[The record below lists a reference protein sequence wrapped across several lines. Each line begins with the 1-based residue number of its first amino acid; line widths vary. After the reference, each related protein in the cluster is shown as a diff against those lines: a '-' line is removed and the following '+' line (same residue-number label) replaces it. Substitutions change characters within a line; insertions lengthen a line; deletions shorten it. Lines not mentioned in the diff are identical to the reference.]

1 MKTILLLGAGMSSS
15 SLIRYLLVESE
26 KFDWKLNVV
35 DQNTALVLKK
45 IAKHPRA
52 EALSFNA
59 LDTSE
64 RRKNIQEADLVI
76 SMLPAR
82 FHPDIAKDCIEL
94 KTNLITPSYLAPEMK
109 ALTEKAVQAGVII
122 MNEVGVDP
130 WIDHMLAMQVFE
142 AVFDEV
148 REAGGVIKS
157 YYSYCGGL
165 AAPECGNND

>member
-59 LDTSE
+59 LDTTE
-64 RRKNIQEADLVI
+64 RRKNIEEADLVI

-130 WIDHMLAMQVFE
+130 GIDHMSAMQ
-142 AVFDEV
+142 
-148 REAGGVIKS
+148 IIHKIQ
-157 YYSYCGGL
+157 GL
-165 AAPECGNND
+165 LSDSGAINPPQNDLKLTISAPNPCIL